1 MIREIG
7 STPFIK
13 RIDRLIMLTFRGA
26 LALAGLATSSH
37 ALVHELVVGN
47 FVNNVLYT
55 LSFDDEIYSLD
66 LIANISVTT
75 RNSWLALNV
84 RQSSFTPSRHQHC

>member
-1 MIREIG
+1 M
-7 STPFIK
+7 F
-13 RIDRLIMLTFRGA
+13 TFLAFAA
-26 LALAGLATSSH
+26 LATYSQ

-47 FVNNVLYT
+47 FVNNILYT

-66 LIANISVTT
+66 LVANISVKT

-84 RQSSFTPSRHQHC
+84 SQSRLTPCQRRSLLKLCKAR